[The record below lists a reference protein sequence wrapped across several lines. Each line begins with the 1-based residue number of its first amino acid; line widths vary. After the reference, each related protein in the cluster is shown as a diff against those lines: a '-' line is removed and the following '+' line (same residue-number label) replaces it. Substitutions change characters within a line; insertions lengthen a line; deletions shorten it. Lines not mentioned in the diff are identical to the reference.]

1 MAFQRHGVQTSMMP
15 STQSGFQH
23 HNPNKET
30 GPLTQ
35 IARDYATG
43 KVTGMADEA
52 IDPAIKSV
60 TKYGKSLFTAPS
72 AAAIAPSALQTA
84 ALQTAASAAPAGLG
98 IAPGAAAAITGSA
111 GTGAALGGS
120 TVAGLGGAAAGGAM
134 AGAAPMLAALGP
146 VGLAIGGGMLASQL
160 LKGGDKSHVQHLN
173 EGNKVQMPLLDGREA
188 VEAERM
194 AELERLRQAWLN
206 RNNPE
211 VITESIPNE
220 MYIPEIPLHFNREQP
235 APESYNFPTE
245 RIDDVR
251 FKGGPPDMIGP
262 LSPNANEDAKAQLEL
277 AIKEGEHISEQ
288 LRKDKLNDAKIAKIE
303 SDSKGKAMNLSGY
316 EKTPVTFTDE
326 NGTVHYAHEPY
337 DRRTD
342 ELIGRINTILY
353 PPLSEEAISIIPEA
367 RPYEQQAAL
376 DMSKE
381 GVEAKRIAELER
393 LRAEYLAKNNLNKG
407 GKVCSSCGKSN
418 CGCGYNHG
426 GTVGPLGRSQMR
438 TPTAIAHAKAYD
450 YYNKAASARRDPFG
464 MYFGK
469 QMIRSFPG
477 EAPLSM
483 KERIVDPLKAKSPT
497 LFGRINLGK

>member
-188 VEAERM
+188 VEAV
-194 AELERLRQAWLN
+194 LDVLD
-206 RNNPE
+206 
-211 VITESIPNE
+211 PNDN
-220 MYIPEIPLHFNREQP
+220 YGG
-235 APESYNFPTE
+235 
-245 RIDDVR
+245 ID
-251 FKGGPPDMIGP
+251 
-262 LSPNANEDAKAQLEL
+262 
-277 AIKEGEHISEQ
+277 
-288 LRKDKLNDAKIAKIE
+288 
-303 SDSKGKAMNLSGY
+303 
-316 EKTPVTFTDE
+316 
-326 NGTVHYAHEPY
+326 
-337 DRRTD
+337 
-342 ELIGRINTILY
+342 
-353 PPLSEEAISIIPEA
+353 
-367 RPYEQQAAL
+367 
-376 DMSKE
+376 
-381 GVEAKRIAELER
+381 
-393 LRAEYLAKNNLNKG
+393 
-407 GKVCSSCGKSN
+407 
-418 CGCGYNHG
+418 
-426 GTVGPLGRSQMR
+426 
-438 TPTAIAHAKAYD
+438 
-450 YYNKAASARRDPFG
+450 
-464 MYFGK
+464 FGK
-469 QMIRSFPG
+469 P
-477 EAPLSM
+477 
-483 KERIVDPLKAKSPT
+483 
-497 LFGRINLGK
+497 